1 MQYVLLKNCLMF
13 DMESGNT
20 VKNDILIEDT
30 KIKEVSNCISFD
42 AEKIK
47 IIDVR
52 ENYILPGLI
61 DCHTHMGIIE
71 EGTGKLGID
80 NNETSSPVTPELRA
94 IDGVNPKD
102 ISFYDAV
109 RSGVT
114 CVMSGPGSN
123 NVVGGQ
129 NILIKTYGNILDNMI
144 VKNPLGL
151 KIALGEDPM
160 SFYGNKGRCPVTRM
174 GTAALIRELFMRTQD
189 YIVKKESGKI
199 IERDIKLEAVVP
211 LLKGDIFLR
220 AHAHRADD
228 IVTAIRIAEEFN
240 IKKIVI
246 EHGTEANLI
255 KEYLVEKKI
264 PIAFGPVLTPRIKM
278 ELKGRN
284 YSSAMQLVEAG
295 VSIALMT
302 DHPYDSIDQLRSVTI
317 LAISEGLKPMDGLKA
332 ITTWPAEIVGQSNRL
347 GQIQAGFDADI
358 AVYTKTPLDIMA
370 RVIITIINGKVVYVN
385 DRHKNKITLINF

>member
-1 MQYVLLKNCLMF
+1 MQFVLLKNCLMF

-189 YIVKKESGKI
+189 YIVKKENGKI

-295 VSIALMT
+295 VRMALMT